1 MVVVYLNHSF
11 ILSLYVKVC
20 ISFTVFLKIFIVD
33 EIFICRFLF
42 LDEQDI
48 KKKDCP
54 YSLRN
59 PRSLI
64 TNCKSIE
71 KYGIDWIVYK
81 DPQIRQT
88 LHTDLRNSELLS
100 IFKCN
105 IKKLQ
110 DINGYGYLSNADLV
124 DVETDSADGMDLA
137 DSAVSANP
145 TDSFNSTDSY
155 FNPYLDSLGLFL
167 KCGLLLLL
175 LLVAFSRLTIN
186 CRNIYT
192 VFV

>member
-1 MVVVYLNHSF
+1 M
-11 ILSLYVKVC
+11 
-20 ISFTVFLKIFIVD
+20 
-33 EIFICRFLF
+33 
-42 LDEQDI
+42 Q
-48 KKKDCP
+48 
-54 YSLRN
+54 
-59 PRSLI
+59 
-64 TNCKSIE
+64 
-71 KYGIDWIVYK
+71 YK
-81 DPQIRQT
+81 ETPGYK
-88 LHTDLRNSELLS
+88 LLMQ
-100 IFKCN
+100 N
-105 IKKLQ
+105 
-110 DINGYGYLSNADLV
+110 GYLSNADLA